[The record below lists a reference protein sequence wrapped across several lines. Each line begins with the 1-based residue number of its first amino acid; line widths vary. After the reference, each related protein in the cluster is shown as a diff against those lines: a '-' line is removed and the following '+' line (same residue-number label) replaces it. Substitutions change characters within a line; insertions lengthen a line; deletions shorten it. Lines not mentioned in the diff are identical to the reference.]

1 MLTPELAGSGVHYPP
16 GSRSDLPYISQTP
29 WSSTMSPSTVG
40 TYSRMQPT
48 PTVPSSPYALP
59 ASPQSNP
66 WPNQSWSALHPE
78 GFQGTRSRATSGS
91 DISRSTSPNHAE
103 LHNFGYPLADGY
115 ALSAPRLLA
124 QVLLILDLVQE
135 KLAMRSSGVHLSSYF
150 Y

>member
-91 DISRSTSPNHAE
+91 DISRSTSPNPAE